1 MSFAHS
7 GIHCQK
13 VEIMQIT
20 YWMHVNLST
29 QEITFE
35 GFRHFC
41 NSFEQ
46 QNHKHLMQ
54 KQGYQD

>member
-29 QEITFE
+29 QEITFKD
-35 GFRHFC
+35 FQTILQF
-41 NSFEQ
+41 F
-46 QNHKHLMQ
+46 
-54 KQGYQD
+54 